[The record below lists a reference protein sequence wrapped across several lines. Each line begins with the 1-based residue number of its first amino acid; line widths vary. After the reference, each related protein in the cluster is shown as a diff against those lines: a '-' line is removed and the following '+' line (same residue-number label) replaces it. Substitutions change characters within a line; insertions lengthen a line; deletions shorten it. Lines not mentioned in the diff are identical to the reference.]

1 MTHIVDGWVYANN
14 TTLGADDGIGVA
26 AIMAVMEDKTLK
38 HGVVEALIT
47 RDEETGMYGV
57 NEMPSGELHSDI
69 LMNLDSETWGKFV
82 IGSAGGVDIT
92 STVEYKEV
100 AMIKKLLSR

>member
-1 MTHIVDGWVYANN
+1 
-14 TTLGADDGIGVA
+14 
-26 AIMAVMEDKTLK
+26 
-38 HGVVEALIT
+38 
-47 RDEETGMYGV
+47 MYGV

-92 STVEYKEV
+92 STIAYKEV